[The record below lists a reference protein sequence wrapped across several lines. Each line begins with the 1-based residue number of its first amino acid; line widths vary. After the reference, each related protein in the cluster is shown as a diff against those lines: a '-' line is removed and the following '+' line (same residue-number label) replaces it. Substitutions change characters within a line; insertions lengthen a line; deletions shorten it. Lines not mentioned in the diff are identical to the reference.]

1 MNKSFLQI
9 KSLKKKFIDST
20 DEIVVLDDINLD
32 LTTNKLVALTGPSGS
47 GKSTFIHLLGLLDI
61 PDRGEYNLDTSKNLF
76 NLSDKEK
83 SDYRRRNI
91 SIVFQNFNL
100 FWHMNLIENI
110 IEAPIRV
117 LKIEKNRAIEIAE
130 DLLEKV
136 GLIDKRNSFPK
147 KLSGGQQQRGAIARA
162 LAMNPEV
169 MLFDEPTSALDPE
182 TINEVLKVIEKL
194 AIEGMTMLIVT
205 HEINFAKKISS
216 RIMMLDEG
224 VVIDDSYTKD
234 FFNSNSNQRKYSFLN
249 QDL

>member
-1 MNKSFLQI
+1 MFLSINNLNKHFGTNHVLKNVSTN
-9 KSLKKKFIDST
+9 LKKGEVMSVI
-20 DEIVVLDDINLD
+20 
-32 LTTNKLVALTGPSGS
+32 GPSGS
-47 GKSTFIHLLGLLDI
+47 GKSTFLKCINFL
-61 PDRGEYNLDTSKNLF
+61 EYPTSGTVNLDGEF
-76 NLSDKEK
+76 IGIDKYGKLMSE
-83 SDYRRRNI
+83 
-91 SIVFQNFNL
+91 SIIHKQRKKFGMVFQNFNL

-117 LKIEKNRAIEIAE
+117 LKIKRNKAIEIAE

-216 RIMMLDEG
+216 KIMMLDEG
-224 VVIDDSYTKD
+224 VVIDDTNTKD
-234 FFNSNSNQRKYSFLN
+234 FFNSTTNKRKYSFLN

>member
-1 MNKSFLQI
+1 MFLSIKNLNKYFGNNHVLNNVSTD
-9 KSLKKKFIDST
+9 LKKGEVMSI
-20 DEIVVLDDINLD
+20 I
-32 LTTNKLVALTGPSGS
+32 GPSGS
-47 GKSTFIHLLGLLDI
+47 GKSTFLKCINFLEYPTSGSVNLN
-61 PDRGEYNLDTSKNLF
+61 GEYIGF
-76 NLSDKEK
+76 NQNGKLMSE
-83 SDYRRRNI
+83 NI
-91 SIVFQNFNL
+91 IYKQRKKFGMVFQNFNL

-117 LKIEKNRAIEIAE
+117 LKIEKNKAISIAE

-136 GLIDKRNSFPK
+136 GLIDKRFNFPK

-194 AIEGMTMLIVT
+194 ASDGMSMLIVT
-205 HEINFAKKISS
+205 HEINFAKKISN

-224 VVIDDSYTKD
+224 KIVDDTDTDS
-234 FFNSNSNQRKYSFLN
+234 FFSSTSNKRKFSFLN
-249 QDL
+249 QGH

>member
-1 MNKSFLQI
+1 MFLSINNLNKHFGTNHV
-9 KSLKKKFIDST
+9 LKNVST
-20 DEIVVLDDINLD
+20 NL
-32 LTTNKLVALTGPSGS
+32 NKGEVMSVIGPSGS
-47 GKSTFIHLLGLLDI
+47 GKSTFLKCINFLEYPTSGTVNLNGEFIGIDKHGKLMSEAIIHKQRKKFGM
-61 PDRGEYNLDTSKNLF
+61 
-76 NLSDKEK
+76 
-83 SDYRRRNI
+83 
-91 SIVFQNFNL
+91 VFQNFNL

-117 LKIEKNRAIEIAE
+117 LKIERNKAIETAE

-216 RIMMLDEG
+216 KIMMLDEG
-224 VVIDDSYTKD
+224 IVIDDTNTKD
-234 FFNSNSNQRKYSFLN
+234 FFNSTANKRKYSFLN

>member
-1 MNKSFLQI
+1 MFLSIKNLNKYFGNNHVLNNVSTD
-9 KSLKKKFIDST
+9 LKKGEVMSI
-20 DEIVVLDDINLD
+20 I
-32 LTTNKLVALTGPSGS
+32 GPSGS
-47 GKSTFIHLLGLLDI
+47 GKSTFLKCINFLEYPASGSVNLN
-61 PDRGEYNLDTSKNLF
+61 GEYIGF
-76 NLSDKEK
+76 NQNGKLMSE
-83 SDYRRRNI
+83 NI
-91 SIVFQNFNL
+91 IHKQRKKFGMVFQNFNL

-117 LKIEKNRAIEIAE
+117 LKIEKNKAISIAE

-136 GLIDKRNSFPK
+136 GLIDKRFNFPK

-194 AIEGMTMLIVT
+194 ASDGMSMLIVT
-205 HEINFAKKISS
+205 HEINFAKKISN

-224 VVIDDSYTKD
+224 KIVDDTDTDS
-234 FFNSNSNQRKYSFLN
+234 FFSSTSNKRKFSFLN
-249 QDL
+249 QGH

>member
-1 MNKSFLQI
+1 MFLSIKNLNKYFGNNHVLNNVSTD
-9 KSLKKKFIDST
+9 LKKGEVMSI
-20 DEIVVLDDINLD
+20 I
-32 LTTNKLVALTGPSGS
+32 GPSGS
-47 GKSTFIHLLGLLDI
+47 GKSTFLKCINFLEYPTSGSVNLN
-61 PDRGEYNLDTSKNLF
+61 GEYIGF
-76 NLSDKEK
+76 NQNGKLMSE
-83 SDYRRRNI
+83 NI
-91 SIVFQNFNL
+91 IYKQRKKFGMVFQNFNL

-117 LKIEKNRAIEIAE
+117 LKIEKNKAISIAE

-136 GLIDKRNSFPK
+136 GLIDKRFNFPK

-194 AIEGMTMLIVT
+194 ASDGMSMLIVT
-205 HEINFAKKISS
+205 HEINFAKKIFN

-224 VVIDDSYTKD
+224 KIVDDTDTDS
-234 FFNSNSNQRKYSFLN
+234 FFSSTSNKRKFSFLN
-249 QDL
+249 QGH

>member
-1 MNKSFLQI
+1 MFLSIKNLNKYFGNNHVLNNVSTD
-9 KSLKKKFIDST
+9 LKKGEVMSVI
-20 DEIVVLDDINLD
+20 
-32 LTTNKLVALTGPSGS
+32 GPSGS
-47 GKSTFIHLLGLLDI
+47 GKSTFLKCINFLEYPTSGSVNLN
-61 PDRGEYNLDTSKNLF
+61 GEYIGF
-76 NLSDKEK
+76 NQNGKLMSE
-83 SDYRRRNI
+83 NI
-91 SIVFQNFNL
+91 IYKQRKKFGMVFQNFNL

-117 LKIEKNRAIEIAE
+117 LKIERNKAISIAE

-136 GLIDKRNSFPK
+136 GLIDKRFNFPK

-194 AIEGMTMLIVT
+194 ASDGMSMLIVT
-205 HEINFAKKISS
+205 HEINFAKKISN

-224 VVIDDSYTKD
+224 KIVDDTDTDS
-234 FFNSNSNQRKYSFLN
+234 FFSSTSNKRKFSFLN
-249 QDL
+249 QGH